1 VVRVGPYYV
10 VYIAT
15 ADLLKLAERDEAVR
29 RAMALYLAE
38 KAKDGTPRQRELAEK
53 ILKRHPLF
61 LPIASPPPSR
71 SRHRYALANR
81 IGMTSLADTWCGT
94 GDSRHVDPTSLQS
107 DRADDGRKSSV
118 DAPAGI

>member
-1 VVRVGPYYV
+1 VEIFLSIIWLEKAGLESAGLRPNVVRVGPYYV

-71 SRHRYALANR
+71 SRHRYALAE
-81 IGMTSLADTWCGT
+81 S
-94 GDSRHVDPTSLQS
+94 SRHVEFS
-107 DRADDGRKSSV
+107 
-118 DAPAGI
+118 